1 MNPHFSVLNLN
12 VFFLLQCFLAEYFIS
27 VAKIHESLGESQ
39 GSALQP
45 LTFWAETSPTEGEVP
60 VAAELSGRAARQGGV
75 DLALSMARD
84 VAGFP
89 AGRYPLVNCC
99 TTMESRL
106 VLIGKSTISMV
117 IFNSCAS
124 LLEGSYPK
132 WMVCGG
138 L

>member
-75 DLALSMARD
+75 TWPCPWLGML
-84 VAGFP
+84 
-89 AGRYPLVNCC
+89 LV
-99 TTMESRL
+99 SQQ
-106 VLIGKSTISMV
+106 
-117 IFNSCAS
+117 
-124 LLEGSYPK
+124 
-132 WMVCGG
+132 GG
-138 L
+138 TLW